1 MKRHLQP
8 HRLYVARSDDPLPV
22 HAQTIGWCPHC
33 IVRFSRPSENDEVS
47 VLLVLLGNTAT
58 VLHNTST
65 PSIHYPVIGRFNGKR
80 FR

>member
-8 HRLYVARSDDPLPV
+8 RRLYVARSDDPQAV

-47 VLLVLLGNTAT
+47 VLLVLLGNNTAT

-65 PSIHYPVIGRFNGKR
+65 SSIHYPVI
-80 FR
+80 